1 MRETEFATI
10 GGGATIQEAERTA
23 LDGLR
28 KIVPY
33 LNPAD
38 VEYIVLDEGSKG
50 GFFGR
55 GKMEARVEARLR
67 PSEERVEADLPPSAE
82 KLREFIQTVVDLMG
96 VEAHVGASEAD
107 EWVRA
112 EISGDDL
119 GLLIGRHGATIDAL
133 QYVAAIVVNGAR
145 RERRQVIVDA
155 EGYRDR
161 RAAALTAL
169 ADRTAQKV
177 ARDAA
182 AITLKPMTRGRAQ
195 GHPPAPQGPLA
206 RGDGLGGQRTV
217 PRRRRLSQTAVRLA
231 SRGHPP
237 VKEGARTAEKK
248 TVRGIPRAEWAEWEE
263 STMRRVSSRGAVLL
277 LVLALVLAVA
287 ALAGCG
293 DSGDTAS
300 ADSSAATTTVAS
312 DGRSAD
318 QIVKDSEAKMAAVSS
333 ASFTADFAMQM
344 QGDTSKMTDPTAK
357 ALLSQGITFSAKGK
371 SANDPTAADMTM
383 SVGIAG
389 QTLEFGMKAEGTKAW
404 VEYQGAWYK
413 VDSKNAKALGQQAET
428 GAAPTEQLKSMGV
441 DPSTWGTEY
450 ELAGTESL
458 NGVDVYHVTATADPQ
473 KLADSL
479 AKAAEDPNLTEKL
492 GGSEQRPRPARPGTH
507 G

>member
-1 MRETEFATI
+1 MEEPDDLQPIDEIDDIDDIDEIDDEEEIDEEEETEFATI
-10 GGGATIQEAERTA
+10 GGGSTIQEAERTA
-23 LDGLR
+23 LDRLR

-67 PSEERVEADLPPSAE
+67 PSEERVEADLPPGAE

-182 AITLKPMTRGRAQ
+182 AITLKPMSAAERKVIHLHLKDHTRVETISEGNEPFRAVVVSPKQ
-195 GHPPAPQGPLA
+195 PQG
-206 RGDGLGGQRTV
+206 
-217 PRRRRLSQTAVRLA
+217 
-231 SRGHPP
+231 
-237 VKEGARTAEKK
+237 
-248 TVRGIPRAEWAEWEE
+248 
-263 STMRRVSSRGAVLL
+263 
-277 LVLALVLAVA
+277 
-287 ALAGCG
+287 
-293 DSGDTAS
+293 
-300 ADSSAATTTVAS
+300 
-312 DGRSAD
+312 
-318 QIVKDSEAKMAAVSS
+318 
-333 ASFTADFAMQM
+333 
-344 QGDTSKMTDPTAK
+344 
-357 ALLSQGITFSAKGK
+357 
-371 SANDPTAADMTM
+371 
-383 SVGIAG
+383 
-389 QTLEFGMKAEGTKAW
+389 
-404 VEYQGAWYK
+404 
-413 VDSKNAKALGQQAET
+413 
-428 GAAPTEQLKSMGV
+428 
-441 DPSTWGTEY
+441 
-450 ELAGTESL
+450 
-458 NGVDVYHVTATADPQ
+458 
-473 KLADSL
+473 
-479 AKAAEDPNLTEKL
+479 
-492 GGSEQRPRPARPGTH
+492 
-507 G
+507 